1 MHKGY
6 IYRISDRRASNP
18 NHFLPDLCYIGQT
31 YQSIEDRWRQH
42 KHEATNY
49 DPSSNSRPSRAAKL
63 HEAMRVLGL
72 ENMRIDCLKEVIC
85 ASEQEL
91 IDELD
96 RLESD
101 FIKQFN
107 SIEAGWNKVKAPRK
121 RKARGNGLNLAE
133 AARKADVPY
142 TSLLNRVNVHGE
154 AAEDAIRHLQNLTQT
169 VYLYKRQQYKDIA
182 EIAGSDVIKR
192 FGLQRKTIEQRIR
205 KGRAEGRLKEEL
217 DLANSLVSVYLD
229 DAVFKPSRKRH
240 SLKLSLPDGIEL
252 QGSIK
257 SIFDELVSMNAASK
271 YELPVPDKYT
281 TIQARLARKSANWT
295 VEQAFGFDVPPVF
308 NSVKSLV
315 SESGYKW
322 VPERPVNDEGSPVV
336 LHETREIFISQE
348 AFCEEFLLSKYQVSD
363 RISDGMGG
371 DEILRHYELR
381 ASAM

>member
-1 MHKGY
+1 MRKGY
-6 IYRISDRRASNP
+6 IYRISDRRVSNP
-18 NHFLPDLCYIGQT
+18 NYSLPDYCYIGQT

-49 DPSSNSRPSRAAKL
+49 DPSSNVRPSRSAKL
-63 HEAMRVLGL
+63 HEAMRILGL
-72 ENMRIDCLKEVIC
+72 ENMRIDCLKEVVC

-91 IDELD
+91 LEELD

-107 SIEAGWNKVKAPRK
+107 SIEAGWNKVKAPRN

-133 AARKADVPY
+133 AARNAGVPY

-169 VYLYKRQQYKDIA
+169 VYLYKRQQFKDIA
-182 EIAGSDVIKR
+182 EIADSDVIKR

-205 KGRAEGRLKEEL
+205 KGRAEGRLKKEP
-217 DLANSLVSVYLD
+217 DIANSLLRVYLD

-295 VEQAFGFDVPPVF
+295 VEQAFGFDVPPAF
-308 NSVKSLV
+308 NPVKSMV
-315 SESGYKW
+315 SENGYKW
-322 VPERPVNDEGSPVV
+322 VPERPVSDEGSPVV
-336 LHETREIFISQE
+336 LHETKEIFISQE

-363 RISDGMGG
+363 RISNGMGG
-371 DEILRHYELR
+371 DEILRHYGLR
-381 ASAM
+381 ASAT

>member
-1 MHKGY
+1 MYKGY

-31 YQSIEDRWRQH
+31 LQSIEDRWRQH

-49 DPSSNSRPSRAAKL
+49 DPSSKSRPSRAAKL

-72 ENMRIDCLKEVIC
+72 ENMRIDCLEEVVC
-85 ASEQEL
+85 ASKQEL

-107 SIEAGWNKVKAPRK
+107 SIKAGWNKVKAPRK
-121 RKARGNGLNLAE
+121 RKARGIGPNLAE
-133 AARKADVPY
+133 AARNAGVPY
-142 TSLLNRVNVHGE
+142 TSLLHRVNVLGE
-154 AAEDAIRHLQNLTQT
+154 TVEDAIRHLQNLTRT
-169 VYLYKRQQYKDIA
+169 VYLYKRQQYDDIA
-182 EIAGSDVIKR
+182 EIAGSDIIKR

-205 KGRAEGRLKEEL
+205 KGRAEGRLKEES
-217 DLANSLVSVYLD
+217 DLANSLLKVHLD
-229 DAVFKPSRKRH
+229 DAVFKPSRKRQ
-240 SLKLSLPDGIEL
+240 SLKLSLPDGLEL

-271 YELPVPDKYT
+271 YELPVPEKYT
-281 TIQARLARKSANWT
+281 TIQARLARKSAQWT

-315 SESGYKW
+315 LENGYNW
-322 VPERPVNDEGSPVV
+322 VPERPVSDEGSPVV

-363 RISDGMGG
+363 RISEGMDGDG
-371 DEILRHYELR
+371 ILRHYGLQ
-381 ASAM
+381 ASAT